1 MPRLKFMKPARYAAD
16 REPSRINSRS
26 DLMRT
31 IEQIIRD
38 VNPISPRNIH
48 HPIHDEAWLALARA
62 LGRMDARKD
71 FEIIHGKAPANDND
85 PPKTQDRR
93 PR

>member
-1 MPRLKFMKPARYAAD
+1 
-16 REPSRINSRS
+16 
-26 DLMRT
+26 MRT
-31 IEQIIRD
+31 IEEMIRE
-38 VNPISPRNIH
+38 VNPISPRHIG
-48 HPIHDEAWLALARA
+48 HPIHDEQWLELAKA

-85 PPKTQDRR
+85 PQTQGRR